1 MFRID
6 LLASDVASLEFRSEG
21 PGALNAV
28 TAVLTILCAEN
39 CNDKDKS

>member
-6 LLASDVASLEFRSEG
+6 LLASDVTTNLEFHSEG

-28 TAVLTILCAEN
+28 TARTDNFMRGKLQR
-39 CNDKDKS
+39 